1 MRLRSFFCFFLVL
14 LSLMFPGCAREE
26 GPGRSEDDGKITI
39 RVDGIPVRVEVAD
52 NSTERRQGLMFRA
65 TLPANEGM
73 LFVFDREQFL
83 SFWMKDTTIPLS
95 IAFVSRDGKIVAIRD
110 MEPLDERTL
119 HQSPRPALYAL
130 EMNRGWFG
138 RHEVAVGDRVEF
150 LSDRGR

>member
-14 LSLMFPGCAREE
+14 VSLMFAGCAREE
-26 GPGRSEDDGKITI
+26 GPGRAEDDGKITI

-52 NSTERRQGLMFRA
+52 SPEERRQGLMLRE

-73 LFVFDREQFL
+73 LFVFEREQFL
-83 SFWMKDTTIPLS
+83 SFWMKDTIIPLS

-110 MEPLDERTL
+110 MEPLDERTF

-130 EMNRGWFG
+130 EMNWGWFD
-138 RHEVAVGDRVEF
+138 RRQVEAGDRVEF
-150 LSDRGR
+150 

>member
-1 MRLRSFFCFFLVL
+1 MRVRSISCFFFVL
-14 LSLMFPGCAREE
+14 LSLMMPGCAREE
-26 GPGRSEDDGKITI
+26 GPGRAEDDGKITI

-52 NSTERRQGLMFRA
+52 SPEERRQGLMFRE
-65 TLPANEGM
+65 TLPADGGM
-73 LFVFDREQFL
+73 LFVFEREQVL

-95 IAFVSRDGKIVAIRD
+95 IAFVSRDGEIVD
-110 MEPLDERTL
+110 VQNMEPLDERTF

-150 LSDRGR
+150 